1 MNEMWKEMIKNKSNI
16 SPSAETLSCNKK
28 YPILRTH
35 RKLTYSSSQKL
46 QQQPQNDAVNNHAQ
60 VCEVRESAA
69 AGRLRHRDRRRL
81 SGVGTRRLLVRRRRR
96 LVETRRQAEAALALH
111 TVAGVGE
118 EVVRSNYGQRNNDGQ
133 RFAET
138 TASAVVHEGSI
149 VGIIGGAVQ
158 IGRLVVCL
166 NHRLVRVR
174 IEN

>member
-1 MNEMWKEMIKNKSNI
+1 MLDVDLEG
-16 SPSAETLSCNKK
+16 
-28 YPILRTH
+28 
-35 RKLTYSSSQKL
+35 
-46 QQQPQNDAVNNHAQ
+46 Q
-60 VCEVRESAA
+60 VV
-69 AGRLRHRDRRRL
+69 
-81 SGVGTRRLLVRRRRR
+81 
-96 LVETRRQAEAALALH
+96 LALH
-111 TVAGVGE
+111 TVVGVEE